1 MILTILVAIFTL
13 VALMVLHE
21 FGHFILAKKFG
32 ADVEEF
38 GVGYPPRLF
47 GKKFGETVYSLNL
60 IPFGAFVKIKGEE
73 GGVEEYGSFSEKA
86 LWQRALIVLGGV
98 IMFWIVAAILL
109 SVVLYLGMPTAVS
122 DSATGIDDPEVK
134 VSRVMRDSPAAEA
147 GFKPLDSIEGM
158 STNGDSVEPTKVSQ
172 IQEFTET
179 HQGEEITLKL
189 DRWGD
194 VREVTVTP
202 RVNPPEG
209 EGAMGVSLVRT
220 AVKSY
225 PAWRAPIMG
234 SRLCVT
240 MTINAVKSLGGLV
253 AQLFQGEGMPPGS
266 KPMGPIGIF
275 SFLNRTAQSGVANF
289 LRFVA
294 LISIFLAIFNILP
307 IPALDGGKLVF
318 LGIEAVRGEPVSPE
332 IEEKLTNFFFGL
344 LLLLMLIVTIK
355 FDIPRL
361 F

>member
-1 MILTILVAIFTL
+1 MILTILVALFAL

-38 GVGYPPRLF
+38 GVGLPPRLW
-47 GKKFGETVYSLNL
+47 GKKFGETIYSLNL

-73 GGVEEYGSFSEKA
+73 GGVEEYGSFSEKT
-86 LWQRALIVLGGV
+86 LWQRVLIILGGV
-98 IMFWIVAAILL
+98 LMFWIVAAILL
-109 SVVLYLGMPTAVS
+109 SIVFYLGIPTVVS
-122 DSATGIDDPEVK
+122 DAATDVEGVK
-134 VSRVMRDSPAAEA
+134 VQVNQIMRESPAAEA
-147 GFKPLDSIEGM
+147 GLKPLDSIVQME
-158 STNGDSVEPTKVSQ
+158 TNGDLVKPDKVKQ
-172 IQEFTET
+172 VQEFTDKYR
-179 HQGEEITLKL
+179 GEEIILTL

-194 VREVTVTP
+194 KREVKITP
-202 RVNPPEG
+202 RADPPEN
-209 EGAMGVSLVRT
+209 EGAMGISLVRT

-225 PAWRAPIMG
+225 PVWKAPLLG
-234 SRLCVT
+234 TEACVM
-240 MTINAVKSLGGLV
+240 MTVNAVRGLGGLV
-253 AQLFQGEGMPPGS
+253 GQLVQGEGMPPGS
-266 KPMGPIGIF
+266 EPMGPVGIF
-275 SFLNRTAQSGVANF
+275 SFLSQTAQAGVANF
-289 LRFVA
+289 LRFIA

-318 LGIEAVRGEPVSPE
+318 LAIEGIRGEPVSPK
-332 IEEKLTNFFFGL
+332 IEERVTNFFFGL

>member
-1 MILTILVAIFTL
+1 MILTILAAIFAL

-38 GVGYPPRLF
+38 GVGLPPRLW
-47 GKKFGETVYSLNL
+47 GKKFGETVYSINL
-60 IPFGAFVKIKGEE
+60 IPFGAFVQIKGEE
-73 GGVEEYGSFSEKA
+73 GGIEEYGSFTEKT
-86 LWQRALIVLGGV
+86 LWQRSLIILGGV
-98 IMFWIVAAILL
+98 IMFWIVAAVLL
-109 SVVLYLGMPTAVS
+109 SIVFYLGMPTAVS
-122 DSATGIDDPEVK
+122 DSATDVEQPK
-134 VSRVMRDSPAAEA
+134 VQIGQIMRESPAAEA
-147 GFKPLDSIEGM
+147 GLKPLDTIVEM
-158 STNGDSVEPTKVSQ
+158 SDGESVKPTKVKQ
-172 IQEFTET
+172 VQNFVEQ

-194 VREVTVTP
+194 VREVKLTP
-202 RVNPPEG
+202 RANPPEG
-209 EGAMGVSLVRT
+209 EGAMGISLVRT

-225 PAWRAPIMG
+225 PVWRAPIMG
-234 SRLCVT
+234 TRACIS
-240 MTINAVKSLGGLV
+240 MTIGAVRGLGGLV
-253 AQLFQGEGMPPGS
+253 AQLFQGKGMPPGS
-266 KPMGPIGIF
+266 KPMGPVGIF
-275 SFLNRTAQSGVANF
+275 SFLSQTAQSGAANF

-318 LGIEAVRGEPVSPE
+318 LAIEGIRGEPVSPE
-332 IEEKLTNFFFGL
+332 IEGKITNFFFGL